1 MRDITSIMD
10 HYRIAARSL
19 WNLGFWAVPELRSWD
34 ARDCFEE
41 IKKSLFDALVASAL
55 SDAGSAETDIQVV
68 PVGSAVPIM
77 IEQPRPGDQHRNR
90 YWDDPVDK
98 ISPSDAKLRYL
109 DFFDWNKMAY
119 ADFHYYRVRIESFDA
134 QLHLV
139 GREALLEHQNARVFV
154 D

>member
-1 MRDITSIMD
+1 MRDITAIMD
-10 HYRIAARSL
+10 HYRVVARSL
-19 WNLGFWAVPELRSWD
+19 WNTGFWAVPELRNWD
-34 ARDCFEE
+34 ARDSFAEVKKTLFE
-41 IKKSLFDALVASAL
+41 ALVATNFPEAEL
-55 SDAGSAETDIQVV
+55 SKTGIQVV
-68 PVGSAVPIM
+68 PFGSGVPIM
-77 IEQPRPGDQHRNR
+77 IEQPRPGDQSWNL

-109 DFFDWNKMAY
+109 DFFDWNDMAY